1 MRTCKTVILV
11 MIGMMLLSIAM
22 TAGDTVIDPSHKYVL
37 LATSKTS
44 TMQKELD
51 SAAEKGFRLA
61 MGSGLESNEVAMM
74 MERIPEGSEKYSYK
88 LLATTRTGSMEKEI
102 NAVAKEGYRLHPRT
116 LSSKTGMLT
125 REIVVIMEKD
135 PNQKG
140 HEYEYKLLA
149 TTLTG
154 TLQKEMTAAANEGYT
169 LVSFGTRGEHLA
181 IMERAKKP

>member
-1 MRTCKTVILV
+1 MRCWKIVVVIV
-11 MIGMMLLSIAM
+11 MLTMLASIAVS
-22 TAGDTVIDPSHKYVL
+22 AGDTVIDPSHRYML

-102 NAVAKEGYRLHPRT
+102 NSIANEGYRLHPRT
-116 LSSKTGMLT
+116 LSSKTGMLS

-140 HEYEYKLLA
+140 HQYEYKLLA

-154 TLQKEMTAAANEGYT
+154 TLQKEMTEAAQEGYT

-181 IMERAKKP
+181 IMERVKKP

>member
-1 MRTCKTVILV
+1 MTTCKTAILV
-11 MIGMMLLSIAM
+11 MVGAMILSVAM
-22 TAGDTVIDPSHKYVL
+22 SAGDTVIDPSHKYLL
-37 LATSKTS
+37 LATAKTS

-51 SAAEKGFRLA
+51 NAAEKGFRLA
-61 MGSGLESNEVAMM
+61 MGSGLESSEVAMM
-74 MERIPEGSEKYSYK
+74 MERIPEGSEKYSYR

-102 NAVAKEGYRLHPRT
+102 NALAKEGFRIHPRT
-116 LSSKTGMLT
+116 LGSKTGMLS
-125 REIVVIMEKD
+125 REVVVIMEKD

-154 TLQKEMTAAANEGYT
+154 TLQKEMTEAANEGYT

-181 IMERAKKP
+181 IMEREKK

>member
-1 MRTCKTVILV
+1 MKIWKIAIMLVIGTVLISMAV
-11 MIGMMLLSIAM
+11 S
-22 TAGDTVIDPSHKYVL
+22 AGDTVIDPSHKYLL
-37 LATSKTS
+37 LATAKTS

-51 SAAEKGFRLA
+51 NAADKGFRLA
-61 MGSGLESNEVAMM
+61 MGSGLESTEVAMM
-74 MERIPEGSEKYSYK
+74 MERIPDGSEKYSYK
-88 LLATTRTGSMEKEI
+88 LLATTKTGSMEKEI
-102 NAVAKEGYRLHPRT
+102 NAIAKEGYRLHSRT
-116 LSSKTGMLT
+116 LSSKTGMLS

-154 TLQKEMTAAANEGYT
+154 TLQKEMTAAANDGYT

-181 IMERAKKP
+181 IMEREKK

>member
-1 MRTCKTVILV
+1 MRAWKIGLMLAIGAIVVSTVVI
-11 MIGMMLLSIAM
+11 
-22 TAGDTVIDPSHKYVL
+22 AGDTVIDPSHKYLL

-51 SAAEKGFRLA
+51 NAADKGFRLA
-61 MGSGLESNEVAMM
+61 MGSGLESAEVAMM

-88 LLATTRTGSMEKEI
+88 LLSTTHTGTMEKEI
-102 NAVAKEGYRLHPRT
+102 NTIAKEGYRVHPRT
-116 LSSKTGMLT
+116 LSSKTGMLS
-125 REIVVIMEKD
+125 REILVIMEKD
-135 PNQKG
+135 PSQKG

-154 TLQKEMTAAANEGYT
+154 TLQKEMTEAANEGYT

-181 IMERAKKP
+181 IMEREKK